1 MASGG
6 AWTAPSPN
14 SRRANTGQTVR
25 GPRWGYERRLQLTA
39 SYYFVGSRREG
50 DVKRMAE
57 GSSMT
62 DTNPI
67 WSNPMPKKLLLRGGR
82 KADSPGLLP
91 VRLNV
96 ITCLLHF
103 PAWESLNRFFSSSG
117 AHAPLRHEKLH

>member
-39 SYYFVGSRREG
+39 SYYFVGSRREEG

-57 GSSMT
+57 AAVRQT
-62 DTNPI
+62 PTPC
-67 WSNPMPKKLLLRGGR
+67 WSNPMPKELLLRGR
-82 KADSPGLLP
+82 KEG
-91 VRLNV
+91 
-96 ITCLLHF
+96 
-103 PAWESLNRFFSSSG
+103 
-117 AHAPLRHEKLH
+117 